1 MDINWESTTR
11 ELKIAALQAQIAD
24 AKDTLAESDYKA
36 IKNAEY
42 AAIGL
47 PLEYDPEELYAERQ
61 ALRDQINAWESEL
74 NELIS

>member
-11 ELKIAALQAQIAD
+11 ELKIAALKAQIED
-24 AKDTLAESDYKA
+24 AKETLAATDYKA

-47 PLEYDPEELYAERQ
+47 PLEYDPESLYEERQ
-61 ALRDQINAWESEL
+61 ALRDQINTWESEL
-74 NELIS
+74 SELIS